1 MRQIVGTL
9 LALVT
14 FAAAATGCASSSK
27 DARSQGDV
35 VAQMNNELSHTVPGS
50 EVGTTTLTSAPVET
64 STEAAAPL
72 PEERGSTKTLQ
83 TEPVME
89 APAAPPVPR
98 ASGN

>member
-1 MRQIVGTL
+1 MRHIVGTL

-27 DARSQGDV
+27 SARSQGDV
-35 VAQMNNELSHTVPGS
+35 VAQMNSELSHTVPGS
-50 EVGTTTLTSAPVET
+50 EVGTTTLTNATVET
-64 STEAAAPL
+64 STEAPAPL
-72 PEERGSTKTLQ
+72 PEGTTKTLQ

-89 APAAPPVPR
+89 APVAPPPPR